1 MLNLDEIHSV
11 GVLCVDNNY
20 FVCLGFIILSCL
32 LVGMY
37 FIPGSSAGN
46 HFENS
51 IDAFVQISNSNI
63 TLLALIGNLFS
74 IALFNFFGNFECE
87 EKTKKENKKQKKLV

>member
-1 MLNLDEIHSV
+1 M
-11 GVLCVDNNY
+11 CY
-20 FVCLGFIILSCL
+20 FLTYIIFKKRKKGFVILSCV

-51 IDAFVQISNSNI
+51 IDAFIQISNSTT
-63 TLLALIGNLFS
+63 TLLALLGNLFS
-74 IALFNFFGNFECE
+74 IALFNFFGKANRCQNYFS
-87 EKTKKENKKQKKLV
+87 